1 MGGLVVDLTSSEK
14 NQYGNKFSN
23 RAIMSTQLHG
33 IKEKIL
39 SAWEQRVR
47 GDISSSAEQT
57 KPVLRNMLPELLD
70 NLVANLA
77 MNSADSDF
85 DVAGD
90 IGIKHGQQR
99 AALLNYSVAQV
110 LLEYRMLRQV
120 IFEILEEE
128 NIPTAEVRDVILNV
142 LDEGIQKAITQ
153 FSAERTR
160 ELEQSNR
167 DLENFA
173 AIAAHDLKSPL
184 ATISGYMEILDA
196 DLSEKIE
203 EQDVTYIKTIKRSA
217 AEMTVLI
224 DRLLEYASIGRK
236 TTEFTTVNLNEL
248 VSRSVENLKGMI
260 ESTHAKVTFS
270 ELPEVKG
277 DISLLTQLF
286 QNLINNAIKFRTE
299 NRAPEIFINVK
310 EEYDQWEFTVKDNGL
325 GFKIEDK
332 ENIFS
337 LFKKVHS
344 LKVHKGQGIGLA
356 TARKVVEIHGGKIW
370 AESKI
375 GIGSTFSFTLAKVLI
390 IPYH

>member
-1 MGGLVVDLTSSEK
+1 MGDLTGSDKSH
-14 NQYGNKFSN
+14 YGNKFSN
-23 RAIMSTQLHG
+23 RAFMSTQLHG

-47 GDISSSAEQT
+47 GDITSSAEQT
-57 KPVLRNMLPELLD
+57 TPVLRNMIPELLD
-70 NLVANLA
+70 NLVANLSMNA
-77 MNSADSDF
+77 MDSDF
-85 DVAGD
+85 DIAGD
-90 IGIKHGQQR
+90 IGMRHGQQR
-99 AALLNYSVAQV
+99 AAIVNYSVAQV
-110 LLEYRMLRQV
+110 LLEYRVLRQV

-128 NIPTAEVRDVILNV
+128 NIPTIEVRDVILNV
-142 LDEGIQKAITQ
+142 LDEGTQKAITQ
-153 FSAERTR
+153 FSAVRTS

-184 ATISGYMEILDA
+184 ATISGYMEILED
-196 DLSEKIE
+196 DLSEKVD

-236 TTEFTTVNLNEL
+236 TAEFTTVKLNE
-248 VSRSVENLKGMI
+248 VAARSVENLKGVI
-260 ESTHAKVTFS
+260 ESTRAKVNFG

-277 DISLLTQLF
+277 DSSLLTQLF
-286 QNLINNAIKFRTE
+286 QNLINNAIKFRAE
-299 NRAPEIFINVK
+299 NRTPEIFINVK
-310 EEYDQWEFTVKDNGL
+310 EEYDEWEFAIKDNGL
-325 GFKIEDK
+325 GFKPEDK

-356 TARKVVEIHGGKIW
+356 TARKVVEIHGGRIW
-370 AESKI
+370 ADSKL
-375 GIGSTFSFTLAKVLI
+375 GVGSTFHFTLAKVLI
-390 IPYH
+390 IPYQ

>member
-1 MGGLVVDLTSSEK
+1 
-14 NQYGNKFSN
+14 
-23 RAIMSTQLHG
+23 MSTQLHG

-39 SAWEQRVR
+39 SAWEHRVR

-57 KPVLRNMLPELLD
+57 TPVLRNMLPELLD

-77 MNSADSDF
+77 MSAMDSDF

-90 IGIKHGQQR
+90 IGLKHGQQR
-99 AALLNYSVAQV
+99 AAILNYSVAQV
-110 LLEYRMLRQV
+110 LLEYRILRQV

-153 FSAERTR
+153 FSAERTS

-184 ATISGYMEILDA
+184 ATISGYMEILEE
-196 DLSEKIE
+196 DLSEKVE
-203 EQDVTYIKTIKRSA
+203 EQDVTYIKTIKRAA

-236 TTEFTTVNLNEL
+236 SAEFTTVNLNE
-248 VSRSVENLKGMI
+248 VASRSVENLKSLI
-260 ESTHAKVTFS
+260 ESTNAKVTFS

-286 QNLINNAIKFRTE
+286 QNLISNAIKFRAE
-299 NRAPEIFINVK
+299 NRTPEIFINVK
-310 EEYDQWEFTVKDNGL
+310 EEYDRWEFTFKDNGL
-325 GFKIEDK
+325 GFKSEDK

-356 TARKVVEIHGGKIW
+356 TARKVAEIHGGRIW
-370 AESKI
+370 AESQI
-375 GIGSTFSFTLAKVLI
+375 GIGSTFYFTLAKVLI